1 MIYEY
6 KGYRYVADF
15 DTNFIMLENCYKYGA
30 NCKKCFELGEVP
42 NEICYHLDEVLE
54 ELKKVFG

>member
-15 DTNFIMLENCYKYGA
+15 DTNFIILENCYKFGA
-30 NCKKCFELGEVP
+30 SCKKCHELGEFP
-42 NEICYHLDEVLE
+42 NKVCYNLDKILK
-54 ELKKVFG
+54 ELKEVFG